1 MVAPAIVAN
10 GYVSRVVIHSIR
22 RYIMDSGSRVLNL
35 RSRCKHKA
43 WGASPRFTNPKTCEP
58 ANAGDSV
65 SGSWAVA
72 RSAGSHV
79 FIYAIL
85 GLAPQA
91 LCLHLLRRLRTRETI
106 FVCVAN
112 VISVNT
118 PQKIIT

>member
-65 SGSWAVA
+65 S
-72 RSAGSHV
+72 
-79 FIYAIL
+79 IYAIL